1 MTGKDI
7 RDRITQLRLEKNLS
21 EYDLSLR
28 LGQSKGYIQGIT
40 SGRSLPSMQM
50 LLNICEFFDIEV
62 SEFFESTLPSP
73 AARELRR
80 ELQDLSDEDL
90 NCLIHIVKRM
100 KGTDT

>member
-1 MTGKDI
+1 MRKSNGFSA
-7 RDRITQLRLEKNLS
+7 RQLTNS
-21 EYDLSLR
+21 DLHPL
-28 LGQSKGYIQGIT
+28 LCGVA
-40 SGRSLPSMQM
+40 
-50 LLNICEFFDIEV
+50 LNICEFFDIEV

-73 AARELRR
+73 ATRELRR

>member
-7 RDRITQLRLEKNLS
+7 RDRITQL
-21 EYDLSLR
+21 
-28 LGQSKGYIQGIT
+28 
-40 SGRSLPSMQM
+40 
-50 LLNICEFFDIEV
+50 
-62 SEFFESTLPSP
+62 EFFESTLPSP
-73 AARELRR
+73 ATRELRR